1 MEYLSNDIILN
12 ISKFTKLCILS
23 KRFNIIES
31 EFKVAFEKNIKNKPI
46 KITFNIIKFEESL
59 MSINSVPKKINEK
72 KESYYIDNIETLGN
86 DYFLKNLLKNI
97 NDNRT
102 LNNKKNNLLA
112 TYYLIDNI
120 KSEDIR
126 YDYKHLF

>member
-1 MEYLSNDIILN
+1 MDYLSDDIILN
-12 ISKFTKLCILS
+12 ISKFIKLSILN
-23 KRFNIIES
+23 KRFNRIES
-31 EFKVAFEKNIKNKPI
+31 EFKIIFKENIKIKPI

-59 MSINSVPKKINEK
+59 ISINSVPTKISEK
-72 KESYYIDNIETLGN
+72 KESYSIDNIETLIN
-86 DYFLKNLLKNI
+86 SYYLKNLLKNI

-102 LNNKKNNLLA
+102 LYNKKNNLLA

-126 YDYKHLF
+126 YHYKHLF

>member
-12 ISKFTKLCILS
+12 ISKFTKLSIIS
-23 KRFNIIES
+23 KRFYRIES
-31 EFKVAFEKNIKNKPI
+31 EFKIAFEKNIKNKPI

>member
-1 MEYLSNDIILN
+1 MEYLSDDIILN
-12 ISKFTKLCILS
+12 ISKFIKLSIIS
-23 KRFNIIES
+23 KRFYRIES
-31 EFKVAFEKNIKNKPI
+31 EFKTIFEINLKNNPI

-59 MSINSVPKKINEK
+59 LSINSVPKKITEK

-86 DYFLKNLLKNI
+86 RYHLKNLLKNI
-97 NDNRT
+97 NNNRT
-102 LNNKKNNLLA
+102 LNIKKNNLLA

-120 KSEDIR
+120 KSEDNR

>member
-12 ISKFTKLCILS
+12 ISKFTKLCIIS
-23 KRFNIIES
+23 KRFYRIES
-31 EFKVAFEKNIKNKPI
+31 EFKIAFEKNIKNKPI

>member
-31 EFKVAFEKNIKNKPI
+31 EFKIAFEKNIKNNPI

>member
-1 MEYLSNDIILN
+1 MEYLSDDIILN
-12 ISKFTKLCILS
+12 ISKFIKLSIIS
-23 KRFNIIES
+23 KRFYRIES
-31 EFKVAFEKNIKNKPI
+31 EFKTKFEKNLKNNPI

-59 MSINSVPKKINEK
+59 VSINSVPKKITEK

-86 DYFLKNLLKNI
+86 RYHLKNLLKNI
-97 NDNRT
+97 NNNRT
-102 LNNKKNNLLA
+102 LNIKKNNLLA

-120 KSEDIR
+120 KSEDNR

>member
-12 ISKFTKLCILS
+12 ISKFTKLCIIS
-23 KRFNIIES
+23 KRFNRLES
-31 EFKVAFEKNIKNKPI
+31 EFKIAFEKNIKNNPI